1 MSTKNRL
8 ASDGEGDRA
17 NQIKD
22 KSLNYQGFPTIYTR
36 VIY

>member
-22 KSLNYQGFPTIYTR
+22 KSLNHQGFL
-36 VIY
+36 